1 MNNERFAVPELL
13 FHPSDVGIQEMG
25 IAEAVVH
32 VLSKLDE
39 GLSVNLCTVSPS
51 VCLFVLVHLCACQD
65 IYTFHLFVSFPD
77 SCPARVHPALSLDE
91 MDTVSNKSVC
101 SRRVLV

>member
-39 GLSVNLCTVSPS
+39 GLSVNLSALSVHLS
-51 VCLFVLVHLCACQD
+51 VCSGTFVWLSVYIH
-65 IYTFHLFVSFPD
+65 TFNLFVSFPD

-101 SRRVLV
+101 SRCVLV